1 MIISNIKNLILRK
14 RLCPV
19 LFFKG
24 KLHIDEIRQRVDT
37 HGFRHSCVIQM
48 CLLLDEKSV
57 THQN

>member
-37 HGFRHSCVIQM
+37 HGFRHSCVIQI
-48 CLLLDEKSV
+48 CLLLDAG
-57 THQN
+57 